1 MKKTTQIWS
10 FQRDD
15 KPSHSVSVLRAG
27 AHEYQF
33 APRQYSSFLEFKG
46 FHITLKKANTE
57 KNDPNS
63 GRFHVI
69 YELENLF
76 NFYNARHFF

>member
-1 MKKTTQIWS
+1 M
-10 FQRDD
+10 
-15 KPSHSVSVLRAG
+15 SVLRAG
-27 AHEYQF
+27 AYEYQIRS
-33 APRQYSSFLEFKG
+33 APVLVLPRIQGFPYHADKG
-46 FHITLKKANTE
+46 LIMKKTT
-57 KNDPNS
+57 PNS